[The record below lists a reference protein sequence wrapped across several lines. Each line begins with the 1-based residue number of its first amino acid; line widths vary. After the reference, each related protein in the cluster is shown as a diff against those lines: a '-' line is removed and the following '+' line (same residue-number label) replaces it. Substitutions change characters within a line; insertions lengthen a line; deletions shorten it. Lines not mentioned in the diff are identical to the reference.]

1 MIVDWDAVIHYVTNG
16 NLKHG
21 TTLCG
26 LSVSASMGVIATR
39 PSEIHYVTCP
49 ECKRRFSKLPPPL
62 PK

>member
-1 MIVDWDAVIHYVTNG
+1 VIHYVTNG

>member
-1 MIVDWDAVIHYVTNG
+1 VIHYVTNG

-26 LSVSASMGVIATR
+26 LKVSASMGVIATK

-49 ECKRRFSKLPPPL
+49 ECRRRFFKLGLGIPQKL
-62 PK
+62 HR